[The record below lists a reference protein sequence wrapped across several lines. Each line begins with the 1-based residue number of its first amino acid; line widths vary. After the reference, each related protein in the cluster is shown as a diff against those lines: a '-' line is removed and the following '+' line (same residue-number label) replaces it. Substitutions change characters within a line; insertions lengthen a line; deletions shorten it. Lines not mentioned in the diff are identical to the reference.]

1 LTTTGSFDFEVFTY
15 QTEASWSRFVT
26 EYNSLASLYIL
37 TMTSIKLSILFLY
50 RRTFTLHDAW
60 FRWCWWTLL
69 TLVILWTVT
78 CSLLL
83 ALVVAGKTQAYEFPR
98 LAIAATGVINTF
110 LDVLFLILLG
120 LMIARMKL
128 QKNQKVAL
136 VIIFGMGGLYVTFSS
151 L

>member
-1 LTTTGSFDFEVFTY
+1 
-15 QTEASWSRFVT
+15 
-26 EYNSLASLYIL
+26 
-37 TMTSIKLSILFLY
+37 
-50 RRTFTLHDAW
+50 
-60 FRWCWWTLL
+60 
-69 TLVILWTVT
+69 
-78 CSLLL
+78 LLL